1 MGDYCPLSIGPS
13 ERCCATSAPQTDPMG
28 PSEWIESL
36 VTPGA
41 VYAVDLEQR
50 VTHWAPSATQ
60 LLGDAEQMLGR
71 PCYAVTALLD
81 PRNAARCKPNCA
93 VINAARHQRAHPD
106 FEVFLPSCAGDG
118 RARVSVMLAPGDEGE
133 ESVVLHFVQ
142 PLAAPCEHDGPGE
155 LRAMLTEAVS
165 RVDRVEPLAS
175 DEPSQMSLTGRQR
188 DILAR
193 LAAGESPREIASVL
207 GLSAVTVRNHIQ
219 AAMERLGAR
228 NRLEAVLTATNAGL
242 L

>member
-1 MGDYCPLSIGPS
+1 MRS
-13 ERCCATSAPQTDPMG
+13 EWRT
-28 PSEWIESL
+28 EWIESL
-36 VTPGA
+36 VAPGA

-50 VTHWAPSATQ
+50 VTHWTRSATE
-60 LLGDAEQMLGR
+60 LLGDPDQMLGR

-81 PRNAARCKPNCA
+81 PRNAARCRPNCA
-93 VINAARHQRAHPD
+93 VINAARRRRAHPD
-106 FEVFLPSCAGDG
+106 FEVYIPACSGSS
-118 RARVSVMLAPGDEGE
+118 RARVSVMLAPGEAGE
-133 ESVVLHFVQ
+133 DPLVLHVVQ
-142 PLAAPCEHDGPGE
+142 PLRSPCEHDGPGE

-165 RVDRVEPLAS
+165 HVDGLEPVLPEDGAVT
-175 DEPSQMSLTGRQR
+175 LTNRQR

-193 LAAGESPREIASVL
+193 LAAGEAPREIAQVL

>member
-1 MGDYCPLSIGPS
+1 MS
-13 ERCCATSAPQTDPMG
+13 R
-28 PSEWIESL
+28 SEWIESL
-36 VTPGA
+36 VAPGA

-50 VTHWAPSATQ
+50 VTHWTLSATE
-60 LLGDAEQMLGR
+60 LLGEAELMLGR

-81 PRNAARCKPNCA
+81 PRNAARCRPNCA

-106 FEVFLPSCAGDG
+106 FEVYIPSCSAAN
-118 RARVSVMLAPGDEGE
+118 RARVSIMLAPGEAGE
-133 ESVVLHFVQ
+133 EPLVLHVVQ
-142 PLAAPCEHDGPGE
+142 PLRSPCEHDGPGE

-165 RVDRVEPLAS
+165 HVEGLEPALPDEERVT
-175 DEPSQMSLTGRQR
+175 LTARQR

-193 LAAGESPREIASVL
+193 LAAGEAPREIALVL

>member
-1 MGDYCPLSIGPS
+1 MG
-13 ERCCATSAPQTDPMG
+13 R
-28 PSEWIESL
+28 SEWIETL

-41 VYAVDLEQR
+41 LYAVDLEQR
-50 VTHWAPSATQ
+50 VTHWTKSATA

-71 PCYAVTALLD
+71 PCYAVATLLD
-81 PRNAARCKPNCA
+81 PRNAARCRPNCA

-106 FEVFLPSCAGDG
+106 FEVYIPACSGSSP
-118 RARVSVMLAPGDEGE
+118 ARVSVMLAPGEAGE
-133 ESVVLHFVQ
+133 DPLVLHIVQ
-142 PLAAPCEHDGPGE
+142 PPRPACEHDGPGE

-165 RVDRVEPLAS
+165 HVEGLEPVLPEDGRVT
-175 DEPSQMSLTGRQR
+175 LTDRQR

-193 LAAGESPREIASVL
+193 LAAGEAPREIAQVL